1 MPSNLLLANCG
12 LPLDAIAVSV
22 NNTQDTR
29 YIKENLFGG
38 NKVDSFRLATATSGD
53 TRLTIQ
59 TASSTTN
66 FLYLGKAITLKNDDV
81 GTITVKGHSVDNYA
95 AGTTVTTLS
104 SFGSATLMGPDSDDY
119 VTTFA
124 TSSSFPYWYV
134 NYNASAASLILH
146 SKCFLGNYV
155 DPGKDPTGTVTAT
168 RIRPTGAR
176 RRAAYTFELS
186 WEGLSYSKAVEMY
199 QKFYRN
205 RRHNP
210 IILFTTSY
218 HDILFGH
225 KVLFGRVLDMT
236 VPPRQTDYV
245 DVTMSFEEVI

>member
-1 MPSNLLLANCG
+1 MPANLLIANCG
-12 LPLDAIAVSV
+12 IPLDAIGVGV
-22 NNTQDTR
+22 NNTQDSR
-29 YIKENLFGG
+29 FIKENLFGG

-53 TRLTIQ
+53 TRLTFSTSGK
-59 TASSTTN
+59 TAN
-66 FLYLGKAITLKNDDV
+66 FLYLGKALTLKNDDV
-81 GTITVKGHSVDNYA
+81 GTITVKAHSADVYGSA
-95 AGTTVTTLS
+95 TTITTLS
-104 SFGSATLMGPDSDDY
+104 SFGSTTLMGPDSDDY

-146 SKCFLGNYV
+146 SKCFFGTYV
-155 DPGKDPTGTVTAT
+155 DPGKDPTGSVSAT

-186 WEGLSYSKAVEMY
+186 WEGLTYAKAVEMY

-236 VPPRQTDYV
+236 VPPRQTDYC
-245 DVTMSFEEVI
+245 DVTMSFEEIV